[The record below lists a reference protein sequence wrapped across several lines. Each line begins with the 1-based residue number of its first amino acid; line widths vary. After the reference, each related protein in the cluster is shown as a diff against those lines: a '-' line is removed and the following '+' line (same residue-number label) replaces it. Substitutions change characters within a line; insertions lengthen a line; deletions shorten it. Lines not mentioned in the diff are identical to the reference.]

1 MNCYL
6 KNYKEDKI
14 PCLTSFG
21 KVVFELIS
29 SISKG
34 NRTIYL
40 LEIVRKYSETKSRRN
55 SLYKFQLSLPTEDLI
70 TSLLLNQWNSPT
82 FPLLR
87 FQPRC
92 PIRNLVMENLL
103 TNQSLLHNYMCKSH
117 LPIYKTFLNSRRTS
131 LNSPTKR

>member
-6 KNYKEDKI
+6 KNHKEDKI
-14 PCLTSFG
+14 PCLTSFD

-29 SISKG
+29 SIPKED
-34 NRTIYL
+34 RTIYL
-40 LEIVRKYSETKSRRN
+40 LEIVIKCSETKSRRN
-55 SLYKFQLSLPTEDLI
+55 SVHKFQLSLPTEDPI

-82 FPLLR
+82 VPLLR
-87 FQPRC
+87 FQLRC
-92 PIRNLVMENLL
+92 PIRNLVMANLP